1 MKYSEKIIIKLNR
14 LLIKNIDI
22 QNAYETAMLNTDSIL
37 LKQFFERRFLSQ
49 KEYVNTLKKEIFKH
63 GQVPK
68 TRNRL
73 MSYVSTGALKLNF
86 LLLLRNDKKIAKSFI
101 EFEEMGLKECEAILV
116 EKELPNKIK
125 NVLVYNKEKL
135 QQSLKM
141 EKSTFE
147 LV

>member
-68 TRNRL
+68 TRNRF
-73 MSYVSTGALKLNF
+73 MSYISTNALKINLF
-86 LLLLRNDKKIAKSFI
+86 FLLRNEKKIAKSFI
-101 EFEEMGLKECEAILV
+101 EFEEMGLKECEAILI

-125 NVLVYNKEKL
+125 SVLAYNKEKL